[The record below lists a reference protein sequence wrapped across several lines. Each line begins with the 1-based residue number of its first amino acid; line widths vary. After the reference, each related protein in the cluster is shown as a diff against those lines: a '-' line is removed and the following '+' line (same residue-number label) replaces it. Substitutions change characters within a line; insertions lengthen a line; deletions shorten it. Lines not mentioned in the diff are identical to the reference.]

1 MRPRSC
7 LSKIFWSLVRGL
19 DGGCEEVEQRRL
31 RGAGTPSGRRSA
43 LTPPLRPLTPLSTP
57 LILYRLHHSLYTFH
71 ILLTPLHKYTL
82 DTLRP
87 LYPLTPSQ
95 QLVAQLYDLFHCH
108 LDFFQPDLIEIQC
121 SNALQCTTYTP
132 LQTPPISLSTV
143 RIPQRASICQTIC
156 NCCIS

>member
-7 LSKIFWSLVRGL
+7 LSKIFWSLVSGL

-57 LILYRLHHSLYTFH
+57 LILYRLHHSLYTLH

-87 LYPLTPSQ
+87 RPSYIDSLYYSL
-95 QLVAQLYDLFHCH
+95 
-108 LDFFQPDLIEIQC
+108 
-121 SNALQCTTYTP
+121 YTP
-132 LQTPPISLSTV
+132 HTGPLIRS
-143 RIPQRASICQTIC
+143 
-156 NCCIS
+156 

>member
-7 LSKIFWSLVRGL
+7 LSKIFWSLVSGL

-31 RGAGTPSGRRSA
+31 RGADTPSGRRSA

-87 LYPLTPSQ
+87 LYPLTPS
-95 QLVAQLYDLFHCH
+95 
-108 LDFFQPDLIEIQC
+108 
-121 SNALQCTTYTP
+121 
-132 LQTPPISLSTV
+132 
-143 RIPQRASICQTIC
+143 
-156 NCCIS
+156 